1 MSITTAFSGSSLLR
15 NLDRMA
21 ERVRETA
28 LTQAMESQDFIAA
41 LRELAKELKQQ
52 IADRNA

>member
-41 LRELAKELKQQ
+41 LRELAKEL
-52 IADRNA
+52 